1 MRLCLRLISYADIH
15 VQKSMLYC
23 VDVKCEDVMV
33 LQQESRYPIGVFD
46 SGVGGLTV
54 LQEVHRQLP
63 NESVVYFGDTAR
75 LPYGKRSP
83 AEIIEYVYEILHW
96 MQSKQVKMAIMA
108 CNTSSALALDIVRKD
123 FDMPILG
130 LILPGARAAVGK
142 GKRIGVIATT
152 ATVKSEAYVR
162 AICESDPQAQVFQMD
177 CPEFVPLIESDRI
190 NDAYTLRV
198 AQEYLLPLIEEN
210 IDTLVLGCTHYPH
223 LSNVLRQI
231 LPPHV
236 ALVNPASYVVR
247 AAGQELDLMG
257 LRCSDGCHS
266 RAETTFFVS
275 GEPERFAQISRR
287 WLVKLPN
294 VEKVSL
300 SPVELLS

>member
-1 MRLCLRLISYADIH
+1 
-15 VQKSMLYC
+15 
-23 VDVKCEDVMV
+23 MV
-33 LQQESRYPIGVFD
+33 LQQEARFPIGVFD

-83 AEIIEYVYEILHW
+83 AEIIEYVYEILYW
-96 MQSKQVKMAIMA
+96 MQSEGVKMAIMA
-108 CNTSSALALDIVRKD
+108 CNTSSALALDIVQKD
-123 FDMPILG
+123 FDLPILG

-152 ATVKSEAYVR
+152 ATVKSRAYVR
-162 AICESDPQAQVFQMD
+162 AICESDPQAQVFQID

-190 NDAYTLRV
+190 DDPYTLQV
-198 AQEYLLPLIEEN
+198 AKQYLQPLIDEN

-223 LSNVLRQI
+223 LSRVLRQI
-231 LPPHV
+231 LPAQV
-236 ALVNPASYVVR
+236 TLVNPAAYVVK

-257 LRCSDGCHS
+257 LRCLDNQYGY
-266 RAETTFFVS
+266 AETRFFVS
-275 GEPERFAQISRR
+275 GEPDRFAQVSRR
-287 WLVKLPN
+287 WLGKLPL
-294 VEKVSL
+294 VEKVCL

>member
-1 MRLCLRLISYADIH
+1 
-15 VQKSMLYC
+15 
-23 VDVKCEDVMV
+23 MV
-33 LQQESRYPIGVFD
+33 LQQDSRCPIGVFD

-96 MQSKQVKMAIMA
+96 MESEQVKMAIMA
-108 CNTSSALALDIVRKD
+108 CNTSSALALDVVRKD
-123 FDMPILG
+123 FDLPILG

-162 AICESDPQAQVFQMD
+162 AICESDPQSQVFQVD

-190 NDAYTLRV
+190 QDPYTMRV
-198 AQEYLLPLIEEN
+198 AREYLQPLIEAN

-223 LSNVLRQI
+223 LSGIFRQI
-231 LPPHV
+231 LPSHV
-236 ALVNPASYVVR
+236 ALVNPASYVVK

-257 LRCSDGCHS
+257 LRCLGNRGNG
-266 RAETTFFVS
+266 RAETRFFVS
-275 GEPERFAQISRR
+275 GEPDRFAQVSQR
-287 WLVKLPN
+287 WLGKLPL

>member
-1 MRLCLRLISYADIH
+1 
-15 VQKSMLYC
+15 
-23 VDVKCEDVMV
+23 MV
-33 LQQESRYPIGVFD
+33 LQQKSHYPIGVFD

-96 MQSKQVKMAIMA
+96 MQSEQVKMAIMA

-123 FDMPILG
+123 FDLPILG

-162 AICESDPQAQVFQMD
+162 AICESDPQAQVFQVD
-177 CPEFVPLIESDRI
+177 CPEFVPLIEADRI
-190 NDAYTLRV
+190 NDPYTMRV
-198 AQEYLLPLIEEN
+198 AMEYLQPLLEAN

-223 LSNVLRQI
+223 LSGVLRQI
-231 LPPHV
+231 LPSNV

-247 AAGQELDLMG
+247 AAAQELDLMG
-257 LRCSDGCHS
+257 LKCSDNRCG
-266 RAETTFFVS
+266 RAETQFFVS
-275 GEPERFAQISRR
+275 GEPDRFAQVSRR
-287 WLVKLPN
+287 WLGKLPL

>member
-1 MRLCLRLISYADIH
+1 MF
-15 VQKSMLYC
+15 
-23 VDVKCEDVMV
+23 
-33 LQQESRYPIGVFD
+33 LQQEARFPIGVFD

-63 NESVVYFGDTAR
+63 NESVIYFGDTAR

-83 AEIIEYVYEILHW
+83 SEIIRYVYEILHW

-123 FDMPILG
+123 FDLPILG

-162 AICESDPQAQVFQMD
+162 AICESDPQAQVFQID

-190 NDAYTLRV
+190 HDPYTLKV
-198 AQEYLLPLIEEN
+198 AREYLQPLIEAN

-223 LSNVLRQI
+223 LSGVLRQI
-231 LPPHV
+231 LPSHV

-257 LRCSDGCHS
+257 LKCLDNRCD
-266 RAETTFFVS
+266 RAKTQFFVS
-275 GEPERFAQISRR
+275 SEPDRFAQVSRR
-287 WLVKLPN
+287 WLGKLPL

>member
-1 MRLCLRLISYADIH
+1 
-15 VQKSMLYC
+15 
-23 VDVKCEDVMV
+23 MV
-33 LQQESRYPIGVFD
+33 LQQDSRCHIGVFD

-83 AEIIEYVYEILHW
+83 AEIIEYVYEILRW
-96 MQSKQVKMAIMA
+96 METEQVKMAIMA

-123 FDMPILG
+123 FDLPILG

-162 AICESDPQAQVFQMD
+162 AICESDPQAQVFQVD

-190 NDAYTLRV
+190 QDPYTLQV
-198 AQEYLLPLIEEN
+198 AREYLQPLVEAN

-223 LSNVLRQI
+223 LSGVFRQI
-231 LPPHV
+231 LSPHV

-257 LRCSDGCHS
+257 LRCLDNRNA
-266 RAETTFFVS
+266 RAETRFFVS
-275 GEPERFAQISRR
+275 GEPDRFAQVSRR
-287 WLVKLPN
+287 WLGKLPL

>member
-1 MRLCLRLISYADIH
+1 
-15 VQKSMLYC
+15 
-23 VDVKCEDVMV
+23 MV
-33 LQQESRYPIGVFD
+33 LQQEARCPIGVFD

-96 MQSKQVKMAIMA
+96 MQSVQVKMAIMA

-123 FDMPILG
+123 FDLPILG

-162 AICESDPQAQVFQMD
+162 AICESDPQAQVFQVD

-190 NDAYTLRV
+190 HDPYTMQV
-198 AQEYLLPLIEEN
+198 AREYLQPLIEAN

-223 LSNVLRQI
+223 LSGVLRKI
-231 LPPHV
+231 LPSHV

-247 AAGQELDLMG
+247 AASQELDLMG
-257 LRCSDGCHS
+257 LKCLENRRD
-266 RAETTFFVS
+266 RAQTRFFVS
-275 GEPERFAQISRR
+275 GEPDRFAQVSRR
-287 WLVKLPN
+287 WLGKLPL

>member
-1 MRLCLRLISYADIH
+1 MI
-15 VQKSMLYC
+15 
-23 VDVKCEDVMV
+23 
-33 LQQESRYPIGVFD
+33 LQQEARFPIGVFD

-96 MQSKQVKMAIMA
+96 MQSLEVKMAIMA
-108 CNTSSALALDIVRKD
+108 CNTSSALALDVVRPEFKL
-123 FDMPILG
+123 PILG

-152 ATVKSEAYVR
+152 ATVKSEAYVQ
-162 AICESDPQAQVFQMD
+162 AICESDPQAQVFQVD

-190 NDAYTLRV
+190 NDPYTLQV
-198 AQEYLLPLIEEN
+198 ARQYLQPLIEAN

-223 LSNVLRQI
+223 LSGVLRQI
-231 LPPHV
+231 LPSHV
-236 ALVNPASYVVR
+236 ALVNPASYVVK
-247 AAGQELDLMG
+247 AAAQELDLMG
-257 LRCSDGCHS
+257 LKCLDGRHD
-266 RAETTFFVS
+266 RAETKFFVS
-275 GEPERFAQISRR
+275 GEPERFAQVSRR
-287 WLVKLPN
+287 WLGKLPL
-294 VEKVSL
+294 VEKVHL

>member
-1 MRLCLRLISYADIH
+1 MF
-15 VQKSMLYC
+15 
-23 VDVKCEDVMV
+23 
-33 LQQESRYPIGVFD
+33 LQQEARFPIGVFD

-75 LPYGKRSP
+75 LPYGTRSP
-83 AEIIEYVYEILHW
+83 AEIVEYVYEILHW
-96 MQSKQVKMAIMA
+96 MQSLQVKMAIMA
-108 CNTSSALALDIVRKD
+108 CNTSSALALDVVRKD
-123 FDMPILG
+123 FEIPILG

-162 AICESDPQAQVFQMD
+162 AICESDPLAQVFQVD

-190 NDAYTLRV
+190 NDPYTLQI
-198 AQEYLLPLIEEN
+198 ATAYLQPLIDEN

-223 LSNVLRQI
+223 LSGVLRQV
-231 LPPHV
+231 LPANV
-236 ALVNPASYVVR
+236 ALVNPAAYVIR

-257 LRCSDGCHS
+257 LRGSEVY
-266 RAETTFFVS
+266 RNRVETSFFVS
-275 GEPERFAQISRR
+275 GDPDRFAQVSRR
-287 WLVKLPN
+287 WLGKLPA
-294 VEKVSL
+294 VQKVSL

>member
-1 MRLCLRLISYADIH
+1 
-15 VQKSMLYC
+15 
-23 VDVKCEDVMV
+23 MV
-33 LQQESRYPIGVFD
+33 LQQEVRFPIGVFD

-83 AEIIEYVYEILHW
+83 AEIIEYVYEILYW
-96 MQSKQVKMAIMA
+96 MQSEGVKMAIMA
-108 CNTSSALALDIVRKD
+108 CNTSSALALDIVQKD
-123 FDMPILG
+123 FDLPILG

-152 ATVKSEAYVR
+152 ATVKSRAYVR
-162 AICESDPQAQVFQMD
+162 AICESDPQAQVFQID

-190 NDAYTLRV
+190 DDPYTLQV
-198 AQEYLLPLIEEN
+198 AKQYLQPLIDEN

-223 LSNVLRQI
+223 LSRVLRQI
-231 LPPHV
+231 LPAQV
-236 ALVNPASYVVR
+236 TLVNPAAYVVK

-257 LRCSDGCHS
+257 LRCLDNQYGY
-266 RAETTFFVS
+266 AETRFFVS
-275 GEPERFAQISRR
+275 GEPDRFAQVSRR
-287 WLVKLPN
+287 WLGKLPL
-294 VEKVSL
+294 VEKVCL

>member
-1 MRLCLRLISYADIH
+1 
-15 VQKSMLYC
+15 
-23 VDVKCEDVMV
+23 MV
-33 LQQESRYPIGVFD
+33 LQQEARFPIGVFD

-96 MQSKQVKMAIMA
+96 MQSERVKMAIMA

-123 FDMPILG
+123 FDLPILG

-162 AICESDPQAQVFQMD
+162 AICESDPQAQVFQVD

-190 NDAYTLRV
+190 HDPYTLKV
-198 AQEYLLPLIEEN
+198 ARQYLEPLIGAN

-223 LSNVLRQI
+223 LSGVLRQI
-231 LPPHV
+231 LPAHV

-247 AAGQELDLMG
+247 AASQELDLMG
-257 LRCSDGCHS
+257 LKCSES
-266 RAETTFFVS
+266 RYERAETRFFVS
-275 GEPERFAQISRR
+275 GDPDRFAQVSKR
-287 WLVKLPN
+287 WLGKLPL
-294 VEKVSL
+294 VEKVAL

>member
-1 MRLCLRLISYADIH
+1 
-15 VQKSMLYC
+15 
-23 VDVKCEDVMV
+23 MV
-33 LQQESRYPIGVFD
+33 LQQEAQSPIGVFD

-83 AEIIEYVYEILHW
+83 TEIIEYVYEILYW
-96 MQSKQVKMAIMA
+96 MQSEGVKMAIMA
-108 CNTSSALALDIVRKD
+108 CNTSSALALDIVQKD
-123 FDMPILG
+123 FDLPILG
-130 LILPGARAAVGK
+130 LILPGARAAVGN

-152 ATVKSEAYVR
+152 ATVKSKAYVR
-162 AICESDPQAQVFQMD
+162 AICESDPQAQVFQID

-190 NDAYTLRV
+190 HDSYTLQV
-198 AQEYLLPLIEEN
+198 AKQYLQPLIDVD

-223 LSNVLRQI
+223 LSGVLRQI
-231 LPPHV
+231 LPAHV
-236 ALVNPASYVVR
+236 TLVDPAAYVVR

-257 LRCSDGCHS
+257 LRCLDSQYGY
-266 RAETTFFVS
+266 AETKFFVS
-275 GEPERFAQISRR
+275 GEPDRFAQVSRR
-287 WLVKLPN
+287 WLGKLPF
-294 VEKVSL
+294 VEKVCL

>member
-1 MRLCLRLISYADIH
+1 MF
-15 VQKSMLYC
+15 
-23 VDVKCEDVMV
+23 
-33 LQQESRYPIGVFD
+33 LQQEARFPIGVFD

-96 MQSKQVKMAIMA
+96 MQSEQVKMAIMA

-123 FDMPILG
+123 FDLPILG

-162 AICESDPQAQVFQMD
+162 AICESDPQAQVFQVD
-177 CPEFVPLIESDRI
+177 CPEFVPLIESNRI
-190 NDAYTLRV
+190 NDPYTMQV
-198 AQEYLLPLIEEN
+198 AKEYLRPLIDAN

-223 LSNVLRQI
+223 LSGVLRQI
-231 LPPHV
+231 LPSHV

-247 AAGQELDLMG
+247 AASQELDLMG
-257 LRCSDGCHS
+257 LKCLDNRSDH
-266 RAETTFFVS
+266 AETRFFVS
-275 GEPERFAQISRR
+275 GDPDRFAQVSRR
-287 WLVKLPN
+287 WLGKSPS
-294 VEKVSL
+294 VEKVYL

>member
-1 MRLCLRLISYADIH
+1 
-15 VQKSMLYC
+15 
-23 VDVKCEDVMV
+23 MV
-33 LQQESRYPIGVFD
+33 LQQEARFPIGVFD

-83 AEIIEYVYEILHW
+83 VEIIEYVYEILHW

-108 CNTSSALALDIVRKD
+108 CNTSSALALDVVRKD
-123 FDMPILG
+123 FDLPILG

-152 ATVKSEAYVR
+152 ATVKSEAYVQ
-162 AICESDPQAQVFQMD
+162 AIRESDPQAQVFQMD

-190 NDAYTLRV
+190 QDPYTLQV
-198 AQEYLLPLIEEN
+198 AKVYLQPLIEAN

-223 LSNVLRQI
+223 LSGVLRQI
-231 LPPHV
+231 LPSHV

-257 LRCSDGCHS
+257 LKCLDSRSD
-266 RAETTFFVS
+266 RAETKFFVS
-275 GEPERFAQISRR
+275 GEPDRFAQVSRR
-287 WLVKLPN
+287 WLGKLPL

>member
-1 MRLCLRLISYADIH
+1 MF
-15 VQKSMLYC
+15 
-23 VDVKCEDVMV
+23 
-33 LQQESRYPIGVFD
+33 LQQEARFPLGVFD

-63 NESVVYFGDTAR
+63 NESVIYFGDTAR

-83 AEIIEYVYEILHW
+83 AEIIEYVYEILSW
-96 MQSKQVKMAIMA
+96 MRSLEVKMAIMA

-123 FDMPILG
+123 FDLPILG

-162 AICESDPQAQVFQMD
+162 AICESDPQAKVFQVD

-190 NDAYTLRV
+190 HDPYTLKI
-198 AQEYLLPLIEEN
+198 AGQYLQPLVEAN

-223 LSNVLRQI
+223 LSGLLRQI
-231 LPPHV
+231 LPAHV

-257 LRCSDGCHS
+257 LKCSDNCS
-266 RAETTFFVS
+266 SPAETQFFVS
-275 GEPERFAQISRR
+275 GDPDRFAQVSRR
-287 WLVKLPN
+287 WLGKLPL
-294 VEKVSL
+294 VEKISL

>member
-1 MRLCLRLISYADIH
+1 MI
-15 VQKSMLYC
+15 
-23 VDVKCEDVMV
+23 
-33 LQQESRYPIGVFD
+33 LQQEVRFPIGVFD

-63 NESVVYFGDTAR
+63 NESVIYFGDTAR

-83 AEIIEYVYEILHW
+83 AEIIEYVYEILNW
-96 MQSKQVKMAIMA
+96 MRSRQVKMAIMA

-162 AICESDPQAQVFQMD
+162 AICESDPQAQVFQMA

-190 NDAYTLRV
+190 NDSYTLQV
-198 AQEYLLPLIEEN
+198 AKEYLSPLISEN

-223 LSNVLRQI
+223 LASVLRQI

-236 ALVNPASYVVR
+236 VLVNPASYVVR

-257 LRCSDGCHS
+257 LRCSDNCYTRS
-266 RAETTFFVS
+266 ETTFFVS
-275 GEPERFAQISRR
+275 GDPERFAQTSRR
-287 WLVKLPN
+287 WLGKLPD

>member
-1 MRLCLRLISYADIH
+1 
-15 VQKSMLYC
+15 
-23 VDVKCEDVMV
+23 MV
-33 LQQESRYPIGVFD
+33 LQQKARFPIGVFD

-75 LPYGKRSP
+75 LPYGRRSP
-83 AEIIEYVYEILHW
+83 AEIIEYVYEILNW
-96 MQSKQVKMAIMA
+96 MRSEQVKMAIMA

-123 FDMPILG
+123 FDLPILG

-152 ATVKSEAYVR
+152 ATVNSEAYVR
-162 AICESDPQAQVFQMD
+162 AICESDPQAQVFQVD

-190 NDAYTLRV
+190 HDPYTLKV
-198 AQEYLLPLIEEN
+198 AKEYLQPLIDAN
-210 IDTLVLGCTHYPH
+210 IDTLILGCTHYPH
-223 LSNVLRQI
+223 LSGILRQI
-231 LPPHV
+231 LPSHV

-257 LRCSDGCHS
+257 LRCVDN
-266 RAETTFFVS
+266 RRDQAETKFFVS
-275 GEPERFAQISRR
+275 GEPDRFAQTSRR
-287 WLVKLPN
+287 WLGKLPL
-294 VEKVSL
+294 VKKVSL

>member
-1 MRLCLRLISYADIH
+1 
-15 VQKSMLYC
+15 
-23 VDVKCEDVMV
+23 MV
-33 LQQESRYPIGVFD
+33 LQQEARFPIGVFD

-96 MQSKQVKMAIMA
+96 MQSEQVKMAIMA

-123 FDMPILG
+123 FDLPILG

-162 AICESDPQAQVFQMD
+162 AICESDPQAQVFQVD

-190 NDAYTLRV
+190 HDPYTMQV
-198 AQEYLLPLIEEN
+198 AREYLKPLIEAN

-223 LSNVLRQI
+223 LSGVLRQI
-231 LPPHV
+231 LPSHV
-236 ALVNPASYVVR
+236 ALVNPASYVVK
-247 AAGQELDLMG
+247 AASQELDLMG
-257 LRCSDGCHS
+257 LRYLDHRGD
-266 RAETTFFVS
+266 RAQTRFFVS
-275 GEPERFAQISRR
+275 GEPDRFAQVSRR
-287 WLVKLPN
+287 WLGKLPS

>member
-1 MRLCLRLISYADIH
+1 
-15 VQKSMLYC
+15 
-23 VDVKCEDVMV
+23 MV
-33 LQQESRYPIGVFD
+33 LQQEARCPIGVFD

-96 MQSKQVKMAIMA
+96 MQSEQVKMAIMA

-123 FDMPILG
+123 FDLPILG

-162 AICESDPQAQVFQMD
+162 AICESDPQAQVFQVD

-190 NDAYTLRV
+190 HDPYTLQV
-198 AQEYLLPLIEEN
+198 AREYLQPLIEAN

-223 LSNVLRQI
+223 LSGVLRQI
-231 LPPHV
+231 LPAHV

-247 AAGQELDLMG
+247 AASQELDLMG
-257 LRCSDGCHS
+257 LKCPDNRRD
-266 RAETTFFVS
+266 RAQTRFFVS
-275 GEPERFAQISRR
+275 GEPDRFAQVSRR
-287 WLVKLPN
+287 WLGKLPL

>member
-1 MRLCLRLISYADIH
+1 MQNFRC
-15 VQKSMLYC
+15 
-23 VDVKCEDVMV
+23 
-33 LQQESRYPIGVFD
+33 PIGVFD

-83 AEIIEYVYEILHW
+83 AEIIQYVYEILHW
-96 MQSKQVKMAIMA
+96 MRSLEVKMAIMA
-108 CNTSSALALDIVRKD
+108 CNTSSALALDVVRKD
-123 FDMPILG
+123 FDLPILG

-162 AICESDPQAQVFQMD
+162 AICESDPQAQVFQVD

-190 NDAYTLRV
+190 QDAYTLKV
-198 AQEYLLPLIEEN
+198 AREYLQPLIEAN

-223 LSNVLRQI
+223 LSGVFRQI
-231 LPPHV
+231 LPSHV
-236 ALVNPASYVVR
+236 ALINPASYVVK
-247 AAGQELDLMG
+247 AAAQELDLMG
-257 LRCSDGCHS
+257 LKRLNSSCEQS
-266 RAETTFFVS
+266 ETRFFVS
-275 GEPERFAQISRR
+275 GEPDRFAQVSRR
-287 WLVKLPN
+287 WLGKLPL

>member
-1 MRLCLRLISYADIH
+1 MI
-15 VQKSMLYC
+15 
-23 VDVKCEDVMV
+23 
-33 LQQESRYPIGVFD
+33 LQQEARFPIGVFD

-96 MQSKQVKMAIMA
+96 MRAEQVKMAIMA
-108 CNTSSALALDIVRKD
+108 CNTSSALALDVVRKD
-123 FDMPILG
+123 FDLPILG

-162 AICESDPQAQVFQMD
+162 AICESDPQAQVFQVD

-190 NDAYTLRV
+190 HDPYTLKV
-198 AQEYLLPLIEEN
+198 AKEYLQPLIEAN
-210 IDTLVLGCTHYPH
+210 IDTLILGCTHYPH
-223 LSNVLRQI
+223 LSGILRQI
-231 LPPHV
+231 LPSHV

-257 LRCSDGCHS
+257 LRCVDNC
-266 RAETTFFVS
+266 RYQAETQFFVS
-275 GEPERFAQISRR
+275 GEPDRFAQTSRR
-287 WLVKLPN
+287 WLGKLPL
-294 VEKVSL
+294 VKKVSL

>member
-1 MRLCLRLISYADIH
+1 
-15 VQKSMLYC
+15 
-23 VDVKCEDVMV
+23 MV
-33 LQQESRYPIGVFD
+33 LQQEARFPIGVFD

-83 AEIIEYVYEILHW
+83 AEIIEYVYEILYW
-96 MQSKQVKMAIMA
+96 MQSEGVKMAIMA
-108 CNTSSALALDIVRKD
+108 CNTSSALALDIVQKD
-123 FDMPILG
+123 FDLPILG

-152 ATVKSEAYVR
+152 ATVKSRAYVR
-162 AICESDPQAQVFQMD
+162 AICESDPQAQVFQID

-190 NDAYTLRV
+190 DDPYTLQV
-198 AQEYLLPLIEEN
+198 AKQYLQPLIDEN

-223 LSNVLRQI
+223 LSKVLRQI
-231 LPPHV
+231 LPAQV
-236 ALVNPASYVVR
+236 TLVNPAAYVVK

-257 LRCSDGCHS
+257 LRCLDNQYGY
-266 RAETTFFVS
+266 AETRFFVS
-275 GEPERFAQISRR
+275 GEPDRFAQVSRR
-287 WLVKLPN
+287 WLGKLPL
-294 VEKVSL
+294 VEKVCL

>member
-1 MRLCLRLISYADIH
+1 
-15 VQKSMLYC
+15 
-23 VDVKCEDVMV
+23 MV
-33 LQQESRYPIGVFD
+33 LQQEARFPIGVFD

-83 AEIIEYVYEILHW
+83 VEIIEYVYEILHW

-108 CNTSSALALDIVRKD
+108 CNTSSALALDVVRKD
-123 FDMPILG
+123 FDLPILG

-152 ATVKSEAYVR
+152 ATVKSEAYVQ
-162 AICESDPQAQVFQMD
+162 AIRESDPQAQVFQMD

-190 NDAYTLRV
+190 QDPYTLQV
-198 AQEYLLPLIEEN
+198 AKVYLQPLIEAN

-223 LSNVLRQI
+223 LSGVLRQI
-231 LPPHV
+231 LPSHV

-257 LRCSDGCHS
+257 LKCLDSRSD
-266 RAETTFFVS
+266 RAETRFFVS
-275 GEPERFAQISRR
+275 GEPDRFAQVSRR
-287 WLVKLPN
+287 WLGKLPL

>member
-1 MRLCLRLISYADIH
+1 
-15 VQKSMLYC
+15 
-23 VDVKCEDVMV
+23 MV
-33 LQQESRYPIGVFD
+33 LQQEARFPIGVFD

-83 AEIIEYVYEILHW
+83 AEIIEYVYEILRW
-96 MQSKQVKMAIMA
+96 MESEQVKMAIMA
-108 CNTSSALALDIVRKD
+108 CNTSSALALDVVRKD
-123 FDMPILG
+123 FDLPILG

-162 AICESDPQAQVFQMD
+162 AICESDPQAQVFQVD

-190 NDAYTLRV
+190 QDPYTLQV
-198 AQEYLLPLIEEN
+198 AQQYLQPLIEAN

-223 LSNVLRQI
+223 LSGVLRQI
-231 LPPHV
+231 LPSHV

-247 AAGQELDLMG
+247 AASQELDLMG
-257 LRCSDGCHS
+257 LRCSDNLCG
-266 RAETTFFVS
+266 RAETRFFVS
-275 GEPERFAQISRR
+275 GDPDRFAQVSRR
-287 WLVKLPN
+287 WLGKLPF

-300 SPVELLS
+300 SPVESLS

>member
-1 MRLCLRLISYADIH
+1 
-15 VQKSMLYC
+15 
-23 VDVKCEDVMV
+23 MV
-33 LQQESRYPIGVFD
+33 LQQEARFPIGVFD

-96 MQSKQVKMAIMA
+96 MQSERVKMAIMA

-123 FDMPILG
+123 FDIPILG

-162 AICESDPQAQVFQMD
+162 AICESDPQAQVFQVD

-190 NDAYTLRV
+190 QDPYTMQV
-198 AQEYLLPLIEEN
+198 AKQYLQPLIDAN

-223 LSNVLRQI
+223 LSGVLRQV
-231 LPPHV
+231 LPSNV

-247 AAGQELDLMG
+247 AAAQELDLMG
-257 LRCSDGCHS
+257 LKCLDNRCG
-266 RAETTFFVS
+266 RAETRFFVS
-275 GEPERFAQISRR
+275 GEPDRFAQVSRR
-287 WLVKLPN
+287 WLGKLPL
-294 VEKVSL
+294 VEKVAL

>member
-1 MRLCLRLISYADIH
+1 MF
-15 VQKSMLYC
+15 
-23 VDVKCEDVMV
+23 
-33 LQQESRYPIGVFD
+33 LQQEARFPIGVFD

-96 MQSKQVKMAIMA
+96 MQSEHVKMAIMA

-123 FDMPILG
+123 FDLPILG

-162 AICESDPQAQVFQMD
+162 AICESDPQAQVFQVD

-190 NDAYTLRV
+190 NDPYTMQV
-198 AQEYLLPLIEEN
+198 AKEYLRPLIDAN

-223 LSNVLRQI
+223 LSGVLRQI
-231 LPPHV
+231 LPSHV

-247 AAGQELDLMG
+247 AASQELDLMG
-257 LRCSDGCHS
+257 LKCLDNRSDH
-266 RAETTFFVS
+266 AETRFFVS
-275 GEPERFAQISRR
+275 GDPDRFAQVSRR
-287 WLVKLPN
+287 WLGKSPS
-294 VEKVSL
+294 VEKVYL

>member
-1 MRLCLRLISYADIH
+1 
-15 VQKSMLYC
+15 
-23 VDVKCEDVMV
+23 MV
-33 LQQESRYPIGVFD
+33 LQQEACCPIGVFD

-83 AEIIEYVYEILHW
+83 AEIIEYVYEILYW
-96 MQSKQVKMAIMA
+96 MQSEQVKMAIMA

-123 FDMPILG
+123 FDLPILG

-162 AICESDPQAQVFQMD
+162 AICESDPQAQVFQVD

-190 NDAYTLRV
+190 HDPYTMQV
-198 AQEYLLPLIEEN
+198 AREYLQPLIEAN

-223 LSNVLRQI
+223 LSGVLRQI
-231 LPPHV
+231 LPSHV

-247 AAGQELDLMG
+247 AASQELDLMG
-257 LRCSDGCHS
+257 LKCLGNRSD
-266 RAETTFFVS
+266 RAETRFFVS
-275 GEPERFAQISRR
+275 GEPDRFAQVSRR
-287 WLVKLPN
+287 WLGKLPL